1 MRIPIMC
8 PYCSSIDNN
17 GRVCHWCGNPVTE
30 YESEEKTMTIEMKF
44 TGLTPEQALRL
55 IKAASETPLGEL
67 NPPSISGA
75 AVSSFV
81 PTVSAVSAQ
90 PAAVAAANPI
100 APPAAPPVAAVPTA
114 PVPTAVKQYTTDEL
128 AVAARPVCELPG
140 GRDKLLELL
149 HSFTY
154 TDKDGAVKQVQS
166 IMDVPQE
173 LYPALANGIR
183 QLGGRI

>member
-1 MRIPIMC
+1 
-8 PYCSSIDNN
+8 
-17 GRVCHWCGNPVTE
+17 
-30 YESEEKTMTIEMKF
+30 MTIEMKF
-44 TGLTPEQALRL
+44 TGLTAEQALRL

-67 NPPSISGA
+67 NSPSISGTA
-75 AVSSFV
+75 GSSFV
-81 PTVSAVSAQ
+81 PTAVSAQ
-90 PAAVAAANPI
+90 PAAATVANPI
-100 APPAAPPVAAVPTA
+100 APPAAPPVAAIPTA

-128 AVAARPVCELPG
+128 AVAARPICELPG
-140 GRDKLLELL
+140 GREKLLELL